1 MMNRR
6 QILGAAAAGA
16 AMMTRMRS
24 AQAATYDLLIKGG
37 RVIDPSVG
45 LDGVRDV
52 AIAAGRI
59 VAVDA
64 NVRGDATDTIDARG
78 KIVAPGLID
87 IHTHAGGG
95 KDSPALALQD
105 GVTGF
110 VDAGSGGPDNIDEI
124 AAVVRGAPQIGR
136 ALVNVA
142 TRLGFT
148 GGELMDI
155 NRANVSLVRGAIA
168 RNRDIVVGVKARM
181 SRDVAGANDLEGL
194 RRAQEAATSFNLPVM
209 IHIGQSVSP
218 MRAILPLLKRGD
230 IVTHMY
236 APLPNS
242 ILDDQGRLI
251 PDVAAARRRGV
262 IFDFG
267 NGVSG
272 HFNWDMVERATKQG
286 FWPDTL
292 STDWSPASR
301 TTGVVD
307 FPNVMSKLLMFGM
320 PLARVVAC
328 ATTNAAKAFDAF
340 SDRGTLNIGAPA
352 DVAIMELREGSF
364 EFLDNYEGR
373 RTGRQRLFPIAT
385 VLNGKRVPART

>member
-6 QILGAAAAGA
+6 QILRAAAAGA
-16 AMMTRMRS
+16 AMMTYMRS
-24 AQAATYDLLIKGG
+24 AQAATYDLIIKGG

-52 AIAAGRI
+52 AIAGGRI

-64 NVRGDATDTIDARG
+64 DIVGDAVETIDARG

-87 IHTHAGGG
+87 IHTHAGRG

-105 GVTGF
+105 GMTGF

-124 AAVVRGAPQIGR
+124 AAVLRGGPQIGR

-142 TRLGFT
+142 TRTGFT
-148 GGELMDI
+148 GGELLDI

-168 RNRDIVVGVKARM
+168 RHRDVVIGVKARL
-181 SRDVAGANDLEGL
+181 SQDVAGANDLEGL

-236 APLPNS
+236 APPPNS
-242 ILDDQGRLI
+242 ILDEQGRLI

-272 HFNWDMVERATKQG
+272 HFTWDMVERATKQG

-292 STDWSPASR
+292 STDWNAMSR
-301 TTGVVD
+301 TTGVID

-320 PLARVVAC
+320 PLAQVVAC
-328 ATTNAAKAFDAF
+328 ATTNAAKVFDAF
-340 SDRGTLNIGAPA
+340 SDRGTLNVGAPA

-373 RTGRQRLFPIAT
+373 RTGRQRLFPITT